1 MQNIVANMVAKT
13 GTVKLELECKF
24 FGIKYPSRGFYICDD
39 SGRWHLHHDGLVKD
53 GVNADSEKP
62 AFWPSEK
69 DAQDFFDAWKKGR
82 A

>member
-13 GTVKLELECKF
+13 GAVKKEINSKF
-24 FGIKYPSRGFYICDD
+24 CGIERRSRGFYICDD

-62 AFWPSEK
+62 AFWQSEK
-69 DAQDFFDAWKKGR
+69 EAQDFFDAWKKDR